1 LSTKPGAS
9 DHHDPLTA
17 LPNRRLLDDRL
28 RQALHLA
35 QRHDSGVALVLIEL
49 VGFALV
55 GDEAVRETARRISA
69 CVRKA
74 DTLARWG
81 AAEFAAVLTDVK
93 GDADCRLVAER
104 VLEALELDVAIGISR
119 FPSDAPDADAL
130 IRNADA
136 ARARARQS
144 GRRQYC
150 FYAR

>member
-1 LSTKPGAS
+1 MSTPSAPS

-28 RQALHLA
+28 KQALHSA
-35 QRHDSGVALVLIEL
+35 QRRDTGVALMLIE
-49 VGFALV
+49 VGGFGRVAD
-55 GDEAVRETARRISA
+55 DEMAEAARGLSL
-69 CVRKA
+69 CLRKA

-93 GDADCRLVAER
+93 GEADCRPVLER
-104 VLEALELDVAIGISR
+104 VLHALQLEVVIGISH
-119 FPSDAPDADAL
+119 FPSDAGDLATL
-130 IRNADA
+130 VRNADA

-144 GRRQYC
+144 GRRQYR

>member
-1 LSTKPGAS
+1 VSSSAAPS

-35 QRHDSGVALVLIEL
+35 QRRDTGIAFMLIDL
-49 VGFALV
+49 SGFARV
-55 GDEAVRETARRISA
+55 GDDVVSDAARRIAA
-69 CVRKA
+69 CLRKA

-93 GDADCRLVAER
+93 ADAECRLVADR
-104 VLEALELDVAIGISR
+104 LLLALDVDLAIGISL
-119 FPSDAPDADAL
+119 FPTDAPDAEAL
-130 IRNADA
+130 VRNADA
-136 ARARARQS
+136 ARGRARQS
-144 GRRQYC
+144 GRRQYR

>member
-1 LSTKPGAS
+1 MSTQLAPS

-35 QRHDSGVALVLIEL
+35 QRRDTGVALLLIE
-49 VGFALV
+49 VGGFALV
-55 GDEAVRETARRISA
+55 GDDAMLHAARGLA
-69 CVRKA
+69 MCLRKS

-81 AAEFAAVLTDVK
+81 AAEFAAILTDVK
-93 GDADCRLVAER
+93 GEADCRPVIER
-104 VLEALELDVAIGISR
+104 VLHALQLDVVIGVSH
-119 FPSDAPDADAL
+119 FPSDAGDVDAL
-130 IRNADA
+130 VRNADA

-144 GRRQYC
+144 GRRQYR

>member
-1 LSTKPGAS
+1 VSTPPAPS

-35 QRHDSGVALVLIEL
+35 QRRDTGVALMLIE
-49 VGFALV
+49 VGGFGRVADDAML
-55 GDEAVRETARRISA
+55 DAARGLSLSL
-69 CVRKA
+69 RKA

-93 GDADCRLVAER
+93 AEADCRPVIER
-104 VLEALELDVAIGISR
+104 VLHALQLDVVIGISH
-119 FPSDAPDADAL
+119 FPSDAGDVETL
-130 IRNADA
+130 VRNADA

-144 GRRQYC
+144 GRRQYR

>member
-1 LSTKPGAS
+1 VSTPPPSS

-35 QRHDSGVALVLIEL
+35 QRRDTGVALMLIE
-49 VGFALV
+49 VGGFGRV
-55 GDEAVRETARRISA
+55 GDDAMLDAARGLSQ
-69 CVRKA
+69 CLRKA

-81 AAEFAAVLTDVK
+81 AAQFAAVITDVK
-93 GDADCRLVAER
+93 GQADCRPVIER
-104 VLEALELDVAIGISR
+104 VLHALQLDVVIGVSH
-119 FPSDAPDADAL
+119 FPSDAGDL
-130 IRNADA
+130 ETLLRNADA

-144 GRRQYC
+144 GRRQYR